1 MSKQDDV
8 KTFVKNQIRQAP
20 KLPLRIASERQLA
33 KQLAV
38 SRMTVRQAMLEL
50 ANEGWLTRKVGHGTC
65 GHLPPKQIVL
75 TLLQQSVEADGMI
88 KLLLENNGEKITLL
102 LPRDQFENLKVN
114 ENV

>member
-8 KTFVKNQIRQAP
+8 KAFVKAQIRQAP
-20 KLPLRIASERQLA
+20 KLPLRITSERKLA

-50 ANEGWLTRKVGHGTC
+50 ANEGWLTRKVGQGTC
-65 GHLPPKQIVL
+65 GHLPPNQLVF
-75 TLLQQSVEADGMI
+75 TLLKQTKLPNDMI
-88 KLLLENNGEKITLL
+88 KLLLENNGEKITLIL
-102 LPRDQFENLKVN
+102 SCSQFENLRVN

>member
-20 KLPLRIASERQLA
+20 KLPVRITSERQLA

-38 SRMTVRQAMLEL
+38 SRMTIRQAMLEL

-65 GHLPPKQIVL
+65 GHLPPKQIVF
-75 TLLQQSVEADGMI
+75 TLQQQSLEADDMI
-88 KLLLENNGEKITLL
+88 KLSLENNGETITLL
-102 LPRDQFENLKVN
+102 LPRSQFKKLKVTK
-114 ENV
+114 NV

>member
-8 KTFVKNQIRQAP
+8 KAFVKNQIRQAP
-20 KLPLRIASERQLA
+20 KLPLRITSERDLA

-50 ANEGWLTRKVGHGTC
+50 TNEGWLTRKVGQGTC
-65 GHLPPKQIVL
+65 GHLPPNQLVF
-75 TLLQQSVEADGMI
+75 TLLKQSKLPNDMI
-88 KLLLENNGEKITLL
+88 KLLLENNGEQITLM
-102 LPRDQFENLKVN
+102 LPRSQFENLKVN